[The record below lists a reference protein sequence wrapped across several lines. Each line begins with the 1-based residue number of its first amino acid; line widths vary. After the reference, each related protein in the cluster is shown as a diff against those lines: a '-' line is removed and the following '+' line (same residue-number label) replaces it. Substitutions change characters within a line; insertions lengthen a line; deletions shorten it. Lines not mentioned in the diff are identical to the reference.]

1 MTTKTDVQ
9 YRREWIKRYVKRN
22 APVTLAEVVDRA
34 SCLALESLSEDHR
47 QCYWVIA
54 KDLQMLR
61 QSGDIAPNAVV
72 FKKYP

>member
-1 MTTKTDVQ
+1 MTTKTDVE
-9 YRREWIKRYVKRN
+9 YRREWIKRYVKRH

-34 SCLALESLSEDHR
+34 SCLALESLSDDQR

-61 QSGDIAPNAVV
+61 RSGDIAPNAVV
-72 FKKYP
+72 FKKYR

>member
-1 MTTKTDVQ
+1 MTTKTDVE

-47 QCYWVIA
+47 KCYWVIA
-54 KDLQMLR
+54 KDLQALR
-61 QSGDIAPNAVV
+61 QAGDIAPNAVV
-72 FKKYP
+72 FKKYR

>member
-1 MTTKTDVQ
+1 MTKQTETA

-47 QCYWVIA
+47 KCYWVIA
-54 KDLQMLR
+54 KDLQALR
-61 QSGDIAPNAVV
+61 QAGDIASNAIV
-72 FKKYP
+72 FKKY

>member
-1 MTTKTDVQ
+1 MATKTDVQ
-9 YRREWIKRYVKRN
+9 YRREWIKRYVKRH

-34 SCLALESLSEDHR
+34 SCLALESLSDDQR

-61 QSGDIAPNAVV
+61 RSGDIEPNAVV

>member
-1 MTTKTDVQ
+1 MTTKTDVE
-9 YRREWIKRYVKRN
+9 YRREWIKRYVKRH

-34 SCLALESLSEDHR
+34 SCLALESLSDDQR

-61 QSGDIAPNAVV
+61 RSGDIEPNAVV